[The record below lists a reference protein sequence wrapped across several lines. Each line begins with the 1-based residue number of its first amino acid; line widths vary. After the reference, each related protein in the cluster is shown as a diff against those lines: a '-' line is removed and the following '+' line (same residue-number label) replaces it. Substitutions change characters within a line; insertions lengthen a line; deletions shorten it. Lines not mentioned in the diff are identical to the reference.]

1 MAYGRLDVFWP
12 DGQFKTFALVDN
24 TVSVGRSTGNTIAL
38 ETTTISR
45 YHFSIA
51 HTGEQVMLTDL
62 ESVNGT
68 FVDSEKLKANEPRP
82 LYGGEEIQVGHLR
95 MIYHHIDEMP
105 TQPMSAVDDT
115 TQRIELQLPAFR
127 LDVIGPDQPFSP
139 GAHMSAELSITN
151 TSEQAQRY
159 RVEVTGLPPDWIR
172 IDRPEVSIEPTD
184 MAQVLVNFK
193 PLRRPDS
200 KPGDYRVT
208 VKVSPKDSPDSKL
221 EAVLLVRILPYAGF
235 GMALDSARLASGDR
249 FKLHI
254 HNQGSAPL
262 PLSISGRDK
271 ADKLRYT
278 IVTPQ
283 VSLAP
288 GQRMTVLGEV
298 KPKSPALWGK
308 PRQHPFDLVVRSND
322 AAHYVAS
329 ARGYFTEKPMLPSWT
344 PLALAGGAVLL
355 LALLVL
361 AALLLFQPV
370 KTPVITIFQANST
383 QVAQGQPIILNW
395 AATDVDEYRLNLN
408 GTPVLS
414 QMGKDTPGVNLD
426 TKDLVGN
433 VVLSLLALNGGQ
445 QASADQTVFVYR
457 PLGEIVFTAEPAQL
471 VRYVV
476 QNLTVTWSVP
486 GAVTSHLSGLESFSN
501 TPTES
506 SYGAEGTLSGIVGIP
521 SQPLTLILSVQ
532 DEVGNRQEKTL
543 DIPVINPEC
552 TPASQIVTL
561 YAGPDPRHQVV
572 STVQPGAIVVVDA
585 QDSTGGWLRVQLP
598 GGLFGWGAVSEFTCA
613 QNFKVGDLYKELVV
627 PTVPPPTLPPTFT
640 PTSTATA
647 TRPLPPTA
655 TPRANAGA
663 PGTPTASG

>member
-1 MAYGRLDVFWP
+1 
-12 DGQFKTFALVDN
+12 
-24 TVSVGRSTGNTIAL
+24 
-38 ETTTISR
+38 
-45 YHFSIA
+45 
-51 HTGEQVMLTDL
+51 
-62 ESVNGT
+62 
-68 FVDSEKLKANEPRP
+68 
-82 LYGGEEIQVGHLR
+82 
-95 MIYHHIDEMP
+95 
-105 TQPMSAVDDT
+105 
-115 TQRIELQLPAFR
+115 
-127 LDVIGPDQPFSP
+127 
-139 GAHMSAELSITN
+139 
-151 TSEQAQRY
+151 
-159 RVEVTGLPPDWIR
+159 
-172 IDRPEVSIEPTD
+172 
-184 MAQVLVNFK
+184 
-193 PLRRPDS
+193 
-200 KPGDYRVT
+200 
-208 VKVSPKDSPDSKL
+208 
-221 EAVLLVRILPYAGF
+221 
-235 GMALDSARLASGDR
+235 
-249 FKLHI
+249 
-254 HNQGSAPL
+254 
-262 PLSISGRDK
+262 
-271 ADKLRYT
+271 
-278 IVTPQ
+278 
-283 VSLAP
+283 
-288 GQRMTVLGEV
+288 
-298 KPKSPALWGK
+298 
-308 PRQHPFDLVVRSND
+308 
-322 AAHYVAS
+322 
-329 ARGYFTEKPMLPSWT
+329 
-344 PLALAGGAVLL
+344 
-355 LALLVL
+355 
-361 AALLLFQPV
+361 
-370 KTPVITIFQANST
+370 
-383 QVAQGQPIILNW
+383 
-395 AATDVDEYRLNLN
+395 
-408 GTPVLS
+408 
-414 QMGKDTPGVNLD
+414 
-426 TKDLVGN
+426 